1 MIFNSPKNF
10 KRGRLIKNRY
20 RPIDLI
26 VIASAVVIT
35 LILEIYYLV
44 IMQGKSVIMAA
55 LFVIPAVIAAA
66 LIIPF
71 GLYHNVMEL
80 SRLYIVYLQIRK
92 KWMWEGIYKY
102 ELIEEK
108 END

>member
-10 KRGRLIKNRY
+10 KRGRLINNRY

-35 LILEIYYLV
+35 LILEIFYLV
-44 IMQGKSVIMAA
+44 VLQGKSVIIAA
-55 LFVIPAVIAAA
+55 FFVIPAVIAAA
-66 LIIPF
+66 LLIPF

-108 END
+108 EDD